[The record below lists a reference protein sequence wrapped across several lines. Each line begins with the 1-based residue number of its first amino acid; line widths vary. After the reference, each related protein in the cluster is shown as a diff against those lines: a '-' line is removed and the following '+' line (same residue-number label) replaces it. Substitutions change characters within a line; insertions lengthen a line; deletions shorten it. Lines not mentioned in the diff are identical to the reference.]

1 MMPKGETLVSTLT
14 TDKTAVPRRSAAI
27 TANLFVLWFSKHWL
41 LVITALL
48 GLYVGL
54 PWLAPVFMRMGWTGA
69 GNVIYAIYSTQCHQL
84 PERSY
89 FLFGPKIMYSLEEIQ
104 AAWQKTNNP
113 LILRQFVGNEAMG
126 WKVAWSDRMVS
137 MYTSIVAGGFIFWPL
152 RRKIKPLRLW
162 AFILLVI
169 PMGLDGGTHL
179 LSDVLSRGVVG
190 VGFRENNAWLAALTN
205 NAFPAMFYAGDALGS
220 FNWWMRLITGLLLG
234 IGVVWLVY
242 PMMEEWM
249 ADTAREIEA
258 KFRKA
263 GIPI

>member
-84 PERSY
+84 PERSH

-190 VGFRENNAWLAALTN
+190 VGFRDSNAWLAALTN